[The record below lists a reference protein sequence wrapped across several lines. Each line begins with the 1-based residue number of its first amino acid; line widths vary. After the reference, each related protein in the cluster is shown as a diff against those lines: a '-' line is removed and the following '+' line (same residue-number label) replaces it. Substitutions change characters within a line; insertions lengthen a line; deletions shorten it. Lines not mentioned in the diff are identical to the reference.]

1 MKKKLLLTGA
11 SGFLG
16 YHLLRLATD
25 WEVYGIYHANQFH
38 FNRATSLKCDIA
50 NYIELGNYFEDIE
63 PDAVIHTAAIADA
76 NFCQEN
82 KELSDLINVDAARNM
97 AGICS
102 DYRIPFAFTS
112 TDLVFDGKK
121 GMYREEDT
129 RNPVSVYGE
138 QKAKAEDEILKI
150 YPDATVFRLPM
161 MFGYA
166 DAGTANYLQKFIG
179 QMRKGETVN
188 LFTDEYRSVC
198 GAKSISKG
206 ILQLLERTSGII
218 HLAGGERLSRY
229 DFGTMVIKAF
239 AIKTGKINGCSQ
251 KEVKLSAPRPAD
263 VSLDISKAV
272 KLGYVPMRAADE
284 LDQVAHFN
292 ALIP

>member
-16 YHLLRLATD
+16 YHLLRLAAD
-25 WEVYGIYHANQFH
+25 WEVYGMYHSKEFDSNT
-38 FNRATSLKCDIA
+38 ATPIRCDIA

-82 KELSDLINVDAARNM
+82 KEHSYLVNVDAARNM

-112 TDLVFDGKK
+112 TDLVFDGSK

-129 RNPVSVYGE
+129 RNPVSIYGE
-138 QKAKAEDEILKI
+138 QKAKAEDEVLKI
-150 YPDATVFRLPM
+150 YPNATVFRLPM
-161 MFGYA
+161 MFGFA
-166 DAGTANYLQKFIG
+166 DASQTNYLQQFIS
-179 QMRKGETVN
+179 QMKKGGTVN

-206 ILQLLERTSGII
+206 IVQLFEHTSGLI
-218 HLAGGERLSRY
+218 HLAGRERLSRFE
-229 DFGTMVIKAF
+229 FGKIAVQAF
-239 AIKTGKINGCSQ
+239 GIETGKINACSQ
-251 KEVKLSAPRPAD
+251 KDVKLSAPRPAD
-263 VSLDISKAV
+263 VSLDISKAMR
-272 KLGYVPMRAADE
+272 LGYAPMSVADE
-284 LDQVAHFN
+284 LNLVAHFN